1 MRADENYG
9 GYMPRVKETNIS
21 QLDRI
26 GFIYSCVYTLAT
38 TPLAKFIN
46 PVKLE
51 VQKFKKNL
59 PNLVLRRRLLSG
71 ALALPAAFITF
82 IEAEFGRKDV
92 ERFFANNE
100 MLEMQETTTS
110 NDTKNQLVVI
120 KWLEQN
126 DGQAVLKEARD
137 TLESL
142 NSNLIKISQEK
153 DNLNPLN
160 LILSLIFINGAIS
173 FASWVAWLIAM
184 YIVFKFEKNNLKIQM
199 RERENLK
206 ILKTSQNL
214 AARLEKALKDLTSKQ
229 SKLVHAEKMSSLGQ
243 LSSGLAHEINN
254 PINFISGNIKH
265 VKDYVHDLLDLL
277 DLFIELL
284 DLVKNNASESKI
296 RDQSGKIRDYMDDID
311 LDFLRKDLLKAL
323 SSMLLLFDWVVNILK
338 SLKDFSRMD

>member
-120 KWLEQN
+120 K
-126 DGQAVLKEARD
+126 
-137 TLESL
+137 
-142 NSNLIKISQEK
+142 
-153 DNLNPLN
+153 
-160 LILSLIFINGAIS
+160 
-173 FASWVAWLIAM
+173 
-184 YIVFKFEKNNLKIQM
+184 
-199 RERENLK
+199 
-206 ILKTSQNL
+206 
-214 AARLEKALKDLTSKQ
+214 
-229 SKLVHAEKMSSLGQ
+229 
-243 LSSGLAHEINN
+243 
-254 PINFISGNIKH
+254 
-265 VKDYVHDLLDLL
+265 
-277 DLFIELL
+277 
-284 DLVKNNASESKI
+284 
-296 RDQSGKIRDYMDDID
+296 
-311 LDFLRKDLLKAL
+311 
-323 SSMLLLFDWVVNILK
+323 
-338 SLKDFSRMD
+338 